1 MANTVDT
8 LILQLLKIIAE
19 SKLFSEL
26 TEQTVIND
34 DSFYA
39 AINTG
44 TSDAKKIKIPLLRG
58 YNGDWNASTNTPALI
73 NATGVAGT
81 VYRVSVA
88 GTRDLGNGSVTYGLD
103 EIVYYNGSKW
113 VKLIQS
119 QISDIVG
126 LQAALD
132 AGNSAAQTT
141 LDNTNL
147 VVVPETELQAFAEGV
162 DHNLLKSAGTG
173 VDSSYTSSVVVG
185 GTTFTQGAF
194 EGEIKS
200 DEGFFHRHYAGA
212 SGVTVSD
219 LTAPSTYVY
228 VDKNLAL
235 QQQIS
240 TPNRQDWVRKIFTM
254 RIAVNTVTNQILG
267 FEYLNNP
274 IGDYT
279 NSTRDV
285 YSYLL
290 AQGVPFKKDQIITG
304 RASDLGFDISQGSL
318 LEFGGTGDIYNP
330 NIKDFDLVENADFF
344 LSTRTAF
351 DAGGNTNLPK
361 FWDNAGAITALGSTT
376 VVGHRLFRFSNGNVC
391 LQYGQANYANMTL
404 AKAGVS
410 NENYVLNPA
419 LKNSTFF
426 GWWLIEETATNTGG
440 STLTEFIEYVIGTQ
454 GGSSSSLSGAV
465 LKSNNASDFLDYT
478 AVRSNIGLNT
488 TVNQTD
494 STNKR
499 FMTDAQE
506 SKLDGVETNADVTDA
521 TNVTAAG
528 ALMDSEL
535 ASIADVKA
543 LNQSVV
549 SGSAPIFDA
558 TNMTNI
564 PAGIVNVVSNV
575 ATARILGRDTAGS
588 GNSEELTAT
597 EVRTLINVAD
607 NADVTGTTN
616 VTVAGALMD
625 SELTSI
631 ADVKALNQSVVSGAA
646 PVFDASNMTNI
657 PLVTVDVV
665 SNVAQ
670 STILGRYSAGSG
682 NSEELSVTLVRFMLN
697 VEDGADETDTANV
710 TAAGALMDSELA
722 SIASVKGLDQDVS
735 NGSSPVLDATNM
747 TNIPAGTVDV
757 VSNVSTA
764 TILGRNTAGSGN
776 SEELTATAVRTLIN
790 VENGS
795 DVTDATNVA
804 AAGALMLTGNQTLN
818 GELKVTNKL
827 SSAGNSLTLQSANGL
842 GGSLVLNDGADTLTA
857 SFDTFIC
864 NTIKPDLY
872 AINALNSSTSTPTD
886 SGSLG
891 QIKFTATHIEV
902 CVATNTWKKVPLNTT
917 DPETGEFEYTTT
929 TSTALTLSYANKGI
943 VKGFT
948 SSSAINVTINSNSL
962 TNVGDIAYV
971 DQMSTGVITF
981 VAGSGGAVIQ
991 KNASRQLKTDGQ
1003 FSRVAIHKVT
1013 ATAYRL
1019 FGELASI

>member
-34 DSFYA
+34 DTFYA

-58 YNGDWNASTNTPALI
+58 YNGDWDASTNTPSLV
-73 NATGVAGT
+73 NATGVSGT

-88 GTRDLGNGSVTYGLD
+88 GTRDLGNGAITYGLD
-103 EIVYYNGSKW
+103 EIVYYNGAKW

-132 AGNSAAQTT
+132 AGNSADNVT
-141 LDNTNL
+141 LDDTSL
-147 VVVPETELQAFAEGV
+147 VVVPVTEMQAFADGV
-162 DHNLLKSAGTG
+162 DHNLLKAAGTG
-173 VDSSYTSSVVVG
+173 VDASYTASVVVA
-185 GTTFTQGAF
+185 GTTFDLGATQGQV
-194 EGEIKS
+194 KS
-200 DEGFFHRHYAGA
+200 DEGFFDLHYAGA

-228 VDKNLAL
+228 IDKNLVL
-235 QQQIS
+235 QQQIT
-240 TPNRQDWVRKIFTM
+240 TPTRQDWSRKIFTM
-254 RIAVNTVTNQILG
+254 RIAVNTATNQILG

-274 IGDYT
+274 IGNYT
-279 NSTRDV
+279 NSIRDM

-290 AQGVPFKKDQIITG
+290 AQGVPFKKDQTITG
-304 RASDLGFDISQGSL
+304 RAGDLGFDISEGSL
-318 LEFGGTGDIYNP
+318 LEFGGTGDIDNP
-330 NIKDFDLVENADFF
+330 NIKDFALVENAAFF
-344 LSTRTAF
+344 LSTQTGF

-376 VVGHRLFRFSNGNVC
+376 VVGQRIFRFSNGNVAM
-391 LQYGQANYANMTL
+391 QYGQANYANITL
-404 AKAGVS
+404 ARAGVAS
-410 NENYVLNPA
+410 ENYVLNPA
-419 LKNSTFF
+419 LKNATFF

-440 STLTEFIEYVIGTQ
+440 TTLTDFIEYVIGTQ

-465 LKSNNASDFLDYT
+465 LKANNASDFTNYT
-478 AVRSNIGLNT
+478 SVRSNIGLDT

-494 STNKR
+494 STDKR

-506 SKLDGVETNADVTDA
+506 SKLDGIELLADVTDA

-535 ASIADVKA
+535 ASIADIKA
-543 LNQSVV
+543 LNQSVI
-549 SGSAPIFDA
+549 SGAAPVFDA
-558 TNMTNI
+558 SNMTNI
-564 PAGIVNVVSNV
+564 PNGIVNVVSNV

-588 GNSEELTAT
+588 GDSEELTAT

-631 ADVKALNQSVVSGAA
+631 ADVKALNQSVVIGAA

-665 SNVAQ
+665 SNVN
-670 STILGRYSAGSG
+670 TG
-682 NSEELSVTLVRFMLN
+682 
-697 VEDGADETDTANV
+697 
-710 TAAGALMDSELA
+710 
-722 SIASVKGLDQDVS
+722 K
-735 NGSSPVLDATNM
+735 
-747 TNIPAGTVDV
+747 
-757 VSNVSTA
+757 
-764 TILGRNTAGSGN
+764 ILGRNTAGSGN
-776 SEELTATAVRTLIN
+776 SEELSATEVRALIN
-790 VENGS
+790 VEDNA
-795 DVTDATNVA
+795 DVTDTANVA
-804 AAGALMLTGNQTLN
+804 LSGALMDSEITNLAQVKALDVSLYALDNEVVKLTGNQVIN
-818 GELKVTNKL
+818 GELGVTNRL
-827 SSAGNSLTLQSANGL
+827 YSPGNALTLQS
-842 GGSLVLNDGADTLTA
+842 GGTGGTLVLNDATDILTS
-857 SFDTFIC
+857 SFDAVIVQ
-864 NTIKPDLY
+864 NLKAVSY
-872 AINALNSSTSTPTD
+872 SVSALNSSTSSPTD
-886 SGSLG
+886 TGVLG
-891 QIKFTATHIEV
+891 AIKFTATHIEL
-902 CVATNTWKKVPLNTT
+902 CVATNTWKKVVLNTE
-917 DPETGEFEYTTT
+917 DPQIGEFEYSTTI
-929 TSTALTLSYANKGI
+929 STGYTLSTSDKGI

-948 SSSAINVTINSNSL
+948 SASAINVTINSGALASI
-962 TNVGDIAYV
+962 GDIAYI
-971 DQMSTGVITF
+971 DQMGTGIITF
-981 VAGSGGAVIQ
+981 VAGSGSAVIQ
-991 KNASRQLKTDGQ
+991 QNASRQLKTDGQ

-1019 FGELASI
+1019 FGELAPV